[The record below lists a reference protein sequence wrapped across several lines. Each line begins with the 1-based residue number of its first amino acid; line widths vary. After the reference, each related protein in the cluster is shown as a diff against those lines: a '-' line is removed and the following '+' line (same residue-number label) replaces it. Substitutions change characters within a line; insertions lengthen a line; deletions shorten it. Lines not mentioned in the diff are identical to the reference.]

1 VVEEIE
7 EALYRALDENDV
19 ARVKTHEAVAYLVS
33 RGVVDVGIGVRYIA
47 DKYSLEFK
55 PITSERYD
63 IVARR
68 AHAPR
73 VLFGREDWGPSLR
86 CGNMKDSF
94 VKDTLLYGGIY
105 RISSFYFNYLL
116 IREKYISITFFT

>member
-47 DKYSLEFK
+47 DKYSL
-55 PITSERYD
+55 
-63 IVARR
+63 AR
-68 AHAPR
+68 A
-73 VLFGREDWGPSLR
+73 L
-86 CGNMKDSF
+86 
-94 VKDTLLYGGIY
+94 IY